1 MAYVKGNHDPR
12 RVIRWQLDGGT
23 EESMLSL
30 SQSINHRKKKKRRRR
45 WWWWRRRRRRKEEY
59 RDQMELFSAA
69 AAEAAAA
76 AAADLSLQISSL
88 KTTASSWRKPGDE
101 NMELGFRCRDLD
113 STTTTNK
120 NRTAASAARATASEL
135 SLANPSAGVSAA
147 TSNDTFHHSQP
158 RHLQYHHHHPLHH
171 QEQSWLEP
179 ITGIPIYQH
188 PPFFPAVT
196 PHQQHH
202 LCGSPSSSNHALTHF
217 VAGQGLSRSRYL
229 PPRFP
234 AKRSMRSPRM
244 RWTTTLHARFV
255 HAVEL
260 LGGHESTMHFPA
272 ARIIYMDQK
281 EILRSFYDFSSFA
294 FFRRSGA
301 TPKSVLELMD
311 VRDLTLAH
319 VKSHLQVRQI
329 LYHLSRS
336 WFLPSCNLTP

>member
-1 MAYVKGNHDPR
+1 
-12 RVIRWQLDGGT
+12 
-23 EESMLSL
+23 
-30 SQSINHRKKKKRRRR
+30 
-45 WWWWRRRRRRKEEY
+45 
-59 RDQMELFSAA
+59 MELFSAA

-260 LGGHESTMHFPA
+260 LGGHE
-272 ARIIYMDQK
+272 R
-281 EILRSFYDFSSFA
+281 
-294 FFRRSGA
+294 A

-319 VKSHLQVRQI
+319 VKSHLQMYRTLKNTDRPAVPSGQSDGI
-329 LYHLSRS
+329 ANGSMGENSDDNPAGIHNLHLSESSSQQRGSIDNGMARS
-336 WFLPSCNLTP
+336 STAGSMQQHYEQDMQPKSFEMLFLELNSPCFSETSSSSKPNLEITLGRPH

>member
-1 MAYVKGNHDPR
+1 
-12 RVIRWQLDGGT
+12 
-23 EESMLSL
+23 
-30 SQSINHRKKKKRRRR
+30 
-45 WWWWRRRRRRKEEY
+45 
-59 RDQMELFSAA
+59 MELFS
-69 AAEAAAA
+69 AAAA

-88 KTTASSWRKPGDE
+88 EATASSWRKPGDE

-135 SLANPSAGVSAA
+135 SLANPRAAVSAA
-147 TSNDTFHHSQP
+147 TSNDTFHRSQP
-158 RHLQYHHHHPLHH
+158 RHHHHHLQYDHLQYHHHHLLHH

-188 PPFFPAVT
+188 PPFFPAVA

-202 LCGSPSSSNHALTHF
+202 LCGSPSSSNHALTHLM
-217 VAGQGLSRSRYL
+217 ASQGLSRSRYL

-234 AKRSMRSPRM
+234 AKRSMRAPRM

-260 LGGHESTMHFPA
+260 LGGHE
-272 ARIIYMDQK
+272 R
-281 EILRSFYDFSSFA
+281 
-294 FFRRSGA
+294 A

-319 VKSHLQVRQI
+319 VKSHLQMYRTLKNTDRPAVPSGQSDAI
-329 LYHLSRS
+329 ANGSMGENSDDNPVGIHNLHLSESSSQQRGSIDNGTARS
-336 WFLPSCNLTP
+336 STAGSMQHYEQDMQPKSFEMFLELNSPCFSETSSSSKPNLEITLGRPH